1 MFMFMYMLHTSSFS
15 ITNTSISSSAFTAL
29 APPFD
34 QCQRRVQRR
43 SAASGVP
50 GSNMIWLLHPV
61 LSRDRDVI
69 TAICSTTK
77 AKQPAPTRG
86 VLTRARAPA
95 QPASRRLS
103 SWSSRFPK
111 CEGPN

>member
-29 APPFD
+29 APPID

-50 GSNMIWLLHPV
+50 GSNMIWLLHPM

-77 AKQPAPTRG
+77 AKQPARGSHTRSGARTTGLPTF
-86 VLTRARAPA
+86 VIVVITF
-95 QPASRRLS
+95 S
-103 SWSSRFPK
+103 
-111 CEGPN
+111 